1 MTQLKRLLIASLL
14 LFSVATAWGQVNVS
28 PPTVS
33 GTQFDDQ
40 INNEILGAVEQFEA
54 ELSSELEQFFDQP
67 LLAQGIANS
76 GATATHIGTQRAFID
91 YRRFA
96 LVAGVGFAASLPDSD
111 PSAIEESVERLEED
125 GDLYAGAA
133 FLPVI
138 GIGVPLRFLS
148 EDLYVNF
155 KLSWFESEGLFDGFE
170 YNSFSIGGL
179 VNYQLLETRSLPLG
193 FLRWRGLSVGSG
205 VIYQRNELVYEL
217 GFDRV
222 TETVD
227 FGTVDVGAETVN
239 IGTADITMEP
249 TITAVVGSNS
259 VVIPLE
265 ATTGLRILWLF
276 DVNIGA
282 GIDLA
287 FGNSEVELELESPV
301 TLEPDGTL
309 QDLQVTDGSATV
321 TVGTDGDGPDF
332 IRPRL
337 TAGVGL
343 NLGPLKV
350 DVPLM
355 YYFDSDGNS
364 LMAGV
369 NVGIVW

>member
-1 MTQLKRLLIASLL
+1 MTQLKRSSIVLL
-14 LFSVATAWGQVNVS
+14 LLVVGVAAAWGQVS
-28 PPTVS
+28 ITPPSVS
-33 GTQFDDQ
+33 GPNQDD
-40 INNEILGAVEQFEA
+40 INQRILAATGDFEA
-54 ELSSELEQFFDQP
+54 ALTGEIDQFFDQP

-96 LVAGVGFAASLPDSD
+96 LVAGLGTAVSLPGSD
-111 PSAIEESVERLEED
+111 PSVIEESTQRLEED

-133 FLPVI
+133 FFPVI
-138 GIGVPLRFLS
+138 GIGFPLGFIS

-155 KLSWFESEGLFDGFE
+155 KLSWFESEGFFQEFE
-170 YNSFSIGGL
+170 YNAFSVGAL

-205 VIYQRNELVYEL
+205 LIYQRNELIYEL
-217 GFDRV
+217 GFGQV
-222 TETVD
+222 SEPVD
-227 FGTVDVGAETVN
+227 FSPFGSAEL
-239 IGTADITMEP
+239 TMEP
-249 TITAVVGSNS
+249 TITATIGSNS

-265 ATTGLRILWLF
+265 VTTGLRILWLF
-276 DVNIGA
+276 DVNFGA
-282 GIDLA
+282 GIDVA
-287 FGNSEVELELESPV
+287 FGDSEVDLELESPV
-301 TLEPDGTL
+301 ILEGAPS
-309 QDLQVTDGSATV
+309 QYEVTDGSANV
-321 TVGTDGDGPDF
+321 TAGTDGDGPDF
-332 IRPRL
+332 VRPRL

-350 DVPLM
+350 DVPFM

-364 LMAGV
+364 VMVGL